1 MYPSELNG
9 KKVVEAGAKIVGTI
23 FDVEIDPI
31 SWKVTNLRLELSDEA
46 IEILGYKKP
55 FMGRVDILLSIEA
68 VAAVA
73 DVVSLNRPITEL
85 KKLIQPPK

>member
-1 MYPSELNG
+1 MRPSELNG
-9 KKVVEAGAKIVGTI
+9 KKVVGAGAKIAGTV

-31 SWKVTNLRLELSDEA
+31 SWKVTSLQIELSDEA

-68 VAAVA
+68 VAVVA
-73 DVVSLNRPITEL
+73 DVVNLNKPITEL
-85 KKLIQPPK
+85 KKFIQPPK

>member
-1 MYPSELNG
+1 MRPSELNG
-9 KKVVEAGAKIVGTI
+9 KKVVGAGAKIVGTV

-31 SWKVTNLRLELSDEA
+31 SWKVTSLQIELSDEA

-73 DVVSLNRPITEL
+73 DVVSLNKPITEL
-85 KKLIQPPK
+85 KNLIQPPK